1 MSLSYKNILNL
12 PDRVLLEKKLTK
24 AFFLKNFELSASE
37 KKVLNSSIAQMEW
50 LASIKPNNS
59 NIQSVINE
67 QFAFEEVQIMVCTI
81 GNEKLD
87 AVANTCIQLFQKYIP
102 YQMLV
107 IVENDQEFIVN
118 TCEKRINQNDKT
130 KRTIENYYSTKVL
143 SKLYK
148 DDNTDAFLKSID
160 FAVLDKTNLDTFYQ
174 SYINSVI
181 QLNSASVTGVFQKRT
196 NTRTKEDLEL
206 LNKMEELEKE
216 VSKLANQ
223 VKAEKQQ
230 NQKVTLNIA
239 IHQKRKQIESIKNQ
253 LSEI

>member
-1 MSLSYKNILNL
+1 
-12 PDRVLLEKKLTK
+12 VLLEKKLTK

-37 KKVLNSSIAQMEW
+37 KKILNSSIAQMEW

-67 QFAFEEVQIMVCTI
+67 QFAFEEVQIMICTI

-107 IVENDQEFIVN
+107 IIENDQEFIVN

-160 FAVLDKTNLDTFYQ
+160 FATIDKTNLESFYQ
-174 SYINSVI
+174 SYINSII

-206 LNKMEELEKE
+206 LNKMEELEKDI
-216 VSKLANQ
+216 SKLANQ
-223 VKAEKQQ
+223 IKAEKQQ
-230 NQKVTLNIA
+230 SQKVTLNIA
-239 IHQKRKQIESIKNQ
+239 IHQKKKQVENIKNQ

>member
-24 AFFLKNFELSASE
+24 AFFLKNFELSTTE
-37 KKVLNSSIAQMEW
+37 KRVLNSSIVQMDW

-59 NIQSVINE
+59 NIPSIINE

-81 GNEKLD
+81 GSEKLD